1 MAIPTDTRIAATSY
15 IQIGLVC
22 TLIGGSV
29 WVTKEIGAVREHVFP
44 ILAKVDT
51 QLSNIG
57 SQLVSIDRA
66 FDKLGNET
74 ARRSEALE
82 ARSLDNSR
90 RRDLIEARRRGG
102 DK

>member
-74 ARRSEALE
+74 ARRIEALE

-90 RRDLIEARRRGG
+90 RLDLIDARRSGA

>member
-74 ARRSEALE
+74 ARRIEALE
-82 ARSLDNSR
+82 SQARENGR
-90 RRDLIEARRRGG
+90 RIDILEAKRSGA